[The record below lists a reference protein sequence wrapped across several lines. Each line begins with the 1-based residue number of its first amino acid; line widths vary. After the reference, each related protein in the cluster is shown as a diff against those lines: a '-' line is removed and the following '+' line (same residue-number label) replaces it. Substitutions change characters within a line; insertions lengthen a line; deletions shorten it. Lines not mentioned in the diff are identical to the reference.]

1 MALRKKITMVMLTAV
16 MTLSAAMLHSNE
28 QAQVRQSND
37 YIPKMERIRLQMWQ
51 TLVRLC

>member
-28 QAQVRQSND
+28 QAQAGKNPVTNVADLGTDRKS
-37 YIPKMERIRLQMWQ
+37 
-51 TLVRLC
+51 VV